1 MRYLVCLL
9 ALVAAVP
16 AVVADAVAADGEP
29 KKALTKSGQTAAR
42 SIVLKR
48 ADLGAG
54 FTATKRPDDE
64 PLPKG
69 ARCDALDEGDLT
81 VTGDANSPD
90 FRLAQTGIYVTVGSS
105 AHVYRTLRD
114 ANASWQRGT
123 SQQVLN
129 CLGDIVRLSAAQ
141 GQKITVVSS
150 KRVSFPTVAPKT
162 SAYRVV
168 VTIASAGSSQRIRAY
183 VDAVVL
189 QRGRCSPSCSSPRSA
204 GRSPRPRARPSPRSW
219 RPGWPARPAPAGR
232 SPELTPRTRDN
243 PPNGW
248 VRWPPRR
255 RQLKRGC
262 LGEPLG
268 GRRAGRGRLAR
279 PPRRDR
285 GRAASP
291 RSRRAAGRHVHPR
304 RPRRSAPRSR
314 ATPTDDDEAR
324 VLLLRGLR
332 SAELDVRMASV
343 TALASLGHRY
353 EWAVDGLIE
362 ALADDRDSPI
372 RVASALDDLAP
383 RPGVRLVPLLRH
395 PSVVVR
401 FSVVR
406 LLARYPDL
414 SRRYV
419 AELTRD
425 PSHQVRAAALETL
438 RGTATAEA
446 VRCATALLDDPHP
459 LVRAQAA
466 ATAAAVTGGP
476 SAALLVPLLGDE
488 SWAVRDATREA
499 LVGAGHGVA
508 DAMLAALDDPNEEIR
523 SGAAL
528 VLQDVG
534 VVDHLAHGDRHGH
547 LERILDAG
555 GDRLRQAASGRARK
569 GVALGVPVI
578 GAETA

>member
-1 MRYLVCLL
+1 MDAWGSLWAVA
-9 ALVAAVP
+9 ALVAGGWLVLLAAIAVGRLRRGRDEPP
-16 AVVADAVAADGEP
+16 ADTSTPVAA
-29 KKALTKSGQTAAR
+29 A
-42 SIVLKR
+42 
-48 ADLGAG
+48 
-54 FTATKRPDDE
+54 
-64 PLPKG
+64 
-69 ARCDALDEGDLT
+69 
-81 VTGDANSPD
+81 
-90 FRLAQTGIYVTVGSS
+90 
-105 AHVYRTLRD
+105 
-114 ANASWQRGT
+114 
-123 SQQVLN
+123 
-129 CLGDIVRLSAAQ
+129 
-141 GQKITVVSS
+141 
-150 KRVSFPTVAPKT
+150 
-162 SAYRVV
+162 
-168 VTIASAGSSQRIRAY
+168 
-183 VDAVVL
+183 
-189 QRGRCSPSCSSPRSA
+189 
-204 GRSPRPRARPSPRSW
+204 
-219 RPGWPARPAPAGR
+219 
-232 SPELTPRTRDN
+232 
-243 PPNGW
+243 
-248 VRWPPRR
+248 
-255 RQLKRGC
+255 
-262 LGEPLG
+262 
-268 GRRAGRGRLAR
+268 
-279 PPRRDR
+279 
-285 GRAASP
+285 
-291 RSRRAAGRHVHPR
+291 RRAALE
-304 RPRRSAPRSR
+304 SAPN
-314 ATPTDDDEAR
+314 DDDEAR

-343 TALASLGHRY
+343 TALASLGYRY

-406 LLARYPDL
+406 LLAKYPDL
-414 SRRYV
+414 SRRHV
-419 AELTRD
+419 ADLTRD

-446 VRCATALLDDPHP
+446 VRCATALLHDPHP

-488 SWAVRDATREA
+488 SWAVRDATRDA
-499 LVGAGHGVA
+499 LVAAGHGVA

-534 VVDHLAHGDRHGH
+534 VVDRLAHGDRHGH

-569 GVALGVPVI
+569 GVALGVPVL